1 MNKTFLRRGRAPLQ
15 GGGFL
20 RRRLAGLAA
29 LALGLLSLG
38 LPAACAGLQEGQ
50 LLARPLARP
59 AVEGALCQ
67 AARELP
73 LADALYQRR
82 YLEGTAYHPPLA
94 PAPPAWQA
102 GQLGVKA
109 AELQKAG
116 LLDDALTAA
125 LAGLLAQPGGEAS
138 GQGQGLA
145 QTAGDAPAA
154 PSDFSAAQYS
164 VWSEEDGTGGSL
176 LLYWHTGTGRVV
188 HCDLLLPQTA
198 AAPAPAQNGAAPQGE
213 PAQGGEGDAPAWDA
227 AGLLARYRA
236 YLGVDALNDWAEQPL
251 PKAEGAA
258 CWSAKGQL
266 YLFCARS
273 GRRFTLSAV
282 SLPPDQMPQAQ
293 P

>member
-1 MNKTFLRRGRAPLQ
+1 MNKTFLCRGPCPLQ
-15 GGGFL
+15 GAGFL

-29 LALGLLSLG
+29 LGLGLLSLG
-38 LPAACAGLQEGQ
+38 LPAACAGLQEGR

-73 LADALYQRR
+73 LADALCQRR

-102 GQLGVKA
+102 GQLGAKA

-116 LLDDALTAA
+116 LLNDALTDA
-125 LAGLLAQPGGEAS
+125 LAALLAQPGGEAS

-164 VWSEEDGTGGSL
+164 VWSEEKETGGSL

-198 AAPAPAQNGAAPQGE
+198 ATPAPAPPAQNGAAP
-213 PAQGGEGDAPAWDA
+213 QGGEGDAPAWDA

-236 YLGVDALNDWAEQPL
+236 YLGVDVLNDWAEQPL

-273 GRRFTLSAV
+273 GRQFTLSAV
-282 SLPPDQMPQAQ
+282 SLPPDQMPQA
-293 P
+293 PP

>member
-1 MNKTFLRRGRAPLQ
+1 MKIGPKTFLRRGRAPLR
-15 GGGFL
+15 GAGFL

-38 LPAACAGLQEGQ
+38 LPAACAGLQEGR

-59 AVEGALCQ
+59 AVESALCQ

-102 GQLGVKA
+102 GQLGAKA
-109 AELQKAG
+109 AELQKAS
-116 LLDDALTAA
+116 LLNDAQAAA
-125 LAGLLAQPGGEAS
+125 LASLLAQPGGEAS

-145 QTAGDAPAA
+145 QTAGDTPAA
-154 PSDFSAAQYS
+154 QSDFSAAQYS
-164 VWSEEDGTGGSL
+164 VWSEEDGTGGFL

-198 AAPAPAQNGAAPQGE
+198 AAPAPAQNGAAP
-213 PAQGGEGDAPAWDA
+213 QGGEGDAPAWDA

-282 SLPPDQMPQAQ
+282 SLPPGQMPQTQ

>member
-1 MNKTFLRRGRAPLQ
+1 MNKTFLRRGRDLQQ
-15 GGGFL
+15 GGGQGAGFL

-38 LPAACAGLQEGQ
+38 LPAACAGLQEGR

-102 GQLGVKA
+102 GQLGAKA
-109 AELQKAG
+109 EELQKAG

-125 LAGLLAQPGGEAS
+125 LASLLAQPGGEAS

-145 QTAGDAPAA
+145 QTAGDTPAA
-154 PSDFSAAQYS
+154 QSDFSAAQYS
-164 VWSEEDGTGGSL
+164 VWSEEDGTGGFL

-188 HCDLLLPQTA
+188 YCDLLLPQTA
-198 AAPAPAQNGAAPQGE
+198 AAPAPAQNGAAP
-213 PAQGGEGDAPAWDA
+213 QGGEGDAPAWDA

-266 YLFCARS
+266 YLFCAGS

-282 SLPPDQMPQAQ
+282 SLPPDQMPQTQ

>member
-1 MNKTFLRRGRAPLQ
+1 MKIGPKTFLRRGRAPLR
-15 GGGFL
+15 GAGFL

-38 LPAACAGLQEGQ
+38 LPAACAGLQEGR

-102 GQLGVKA
+102 GQLGAKA
-109 AELQKAG
+109 EELQKAG

-125 LAGLLAQPGGEAS
+125 LASLLAQPGGEAS

-145 QTAGDAPAA
+145 QTAGDTPAA
-154 PSDFSAAQYS
+154 QSDFSAAQYS
-164 VWSEEDGTGGSL
+164 VWSEEDETGGFL

-188 HCDLLLPQTA
+188 YCDLLLPQTA
-198 AAPAPAQNGAAPQGE
+198 AAPAPAQNGAAP
-213 PAQGGEGDAPAWDA
+213 QGGEGDAPAWDA

-266 YLFCARS
+266 YLFCAGS

-282 SLPPDQMPQAQ
+282 SLPPDQMPQTQ